1 MISMNAT
8 ITLKQ
13 LRNDPRD
20 YIRLLK
26 SGYEVEI
33 TEHRKTIVRAV
44 QSPND
49 ATKSAHDIRS
59 LLHMIENTAPLQLT
73 NKTLSTV
80 EAIKEAKLEHLQKKY
95 Q

>member
-1 MISMNAT
+1 MINMNAI

-13 LRNDPRD
+13 LRNDPRE

-33 TEHRKTIVRAV
+33 TEHRKPIVRAV

-49 ATKSAHDIRS
+49 RTKGASDVRS
-59 LLHMIENTAPLQLT
+59 LLRVIESMPPLELVD
-73 NKTLSTV
+73 KELDTV
-80 EAIKEAKLEHLQKKY
+80 AAVKKAKREHLQEKY
-95 Q
+95 

>member
-1 MISMNAT
+1 MNAI

-13 LRNDPRD
+13 LRNDPRE

-26 SGYEVEI
+26 NGYEVDI

-44 QSPND
+44 QSPSD
-49 ATKSAHDIRS
+49 RTKTVGSVQN
-59 LLHMIENTAPLQLT
+59 LLRVIEGMPPMRLVDEDVD
-73 NKTLSTV
+73 TV
-80 EAIKEAKLEHLQKKY
+80 EAVKKAKREHLQKKY

>member
-1 MISMNAT
+1 MNAI

-13 LRNDPRD
+13 LRNDPRE

-26 SGYEVEI
+26 NGYEVEI

-44 QSPND
+44 QSPGD
-49 ATKSAHDIRS
+49 KAKSTGDVQS
-59 LLHMIENTAPLQLT
+59 LLRVIESMSPLELID
-73 NKTLSTV
+73 KELDTV
-80 EAIKEAKLEHLQKKY
+80 EAVKKAKREHLQKKY

>member
-1 MISMNAT
+1 MINMNAI

-13 LRNDPRD
+13 LRNDPRE

-26 SGYEVEI
+26 NGYEVDI

-49 ATKSAHDIRS
+49 KTENAGGIQN
-59 LLHMIENTAPLQLT
+59 LLRVIENMSPIELVDKELD
-73 NKTLSTV
+73 TV
-80 EAIKEAKLEHLQKKY
+80 EAVKKAKREHLQKKY
-95 Q
+95 R

>member
-1 MISMNAT
+1 MINMNAI

-13 LRNDPRD
+13 LRNDPRE

-26 SGYEVEI
+26 NGYEVDI

-49 ATKSAHDIRS
+49 KTRTAGSVQN
-59 LLHMIENTAPLQLT
+59 LLGVIESMPPIKLVDKELE
-73 NKTLSTV
+73 TV
-80 EAIKEAKLEHLQKKY
+80 EAIKKAKREHLQNKY

>member
-1 MISMNAT
+1 MINMNAI

-13 LRNDPRD
+13 LRNDPRE

-26 SGYEVEI
+26 NGYEVDI

-44 QSPND
+44 QSPSD
-49 ATKSAHDIRS
+49 KTKTAGGVQS
-59 LLHMIENTAPLQLT
+59 LLRVIESMSPIEVVDKELDTI
-73 NKTLSTV
+73 
-80 EAIKEAKLEHLQKKY
+80 EAVKKAKREHLQKKY

>member
-1 MISMNAT
+1 MINMNAI

-13 LRNDPRD
+13 LRNDPRE

-26 SGYEVEI
+26 NGYEVDI

-44 QSPND
+44 QSPSD
-49 ATKSAHDIRS
+49 KTKTAGGIQR
-59 LLHMIENTAPLQLT
+59 LLRVIESMPPIEVVDKELD
-73 NKTLSTV
+73 TV
-80 EAIKEAKLEHLQKKY
+80 EAVKKAKREHLQKKY

>member
-1 MISMNAT
+1 MNAI

-13 LRNDPRD
+13 LRNDPRE

-26 SGYEVEI
+26 NGYEVDI

-44 QSPND
+44 QSPSD
-49 ATKSAHDIRS
+49 KTKTAGGVQS
-59 LLHMIENTAPLQLT
+59 LLRVIESMSPIEVVDKELDTI
-73 NKTLSTV
+73 
-80 EAIKEAKLEHLQKKY
+80 EAVKKAKREHLQKKY

>member
-1 MISMNAT
+1 MNAI

-13 LRNDPRD
+13 LRNNPRE

-44 QSPND
+44 QSASSGVKGAGHIQSILRAIDGMP
-49 ATKSAHDIRS
+49 A
-59 LLHMIENTAPLQLT
+59 LQLVDG
-73 NKTLSTV
+73 KLDTV
-80 EAIKEAKLEHLQKKY
+80 DAVKKVKQEYLQKKY
-95 Q
+95 

>member
-1 MISMNAT
+1 MNAI

-13 LRNDPRD
+13 LRNDPRE

-26 SGYEVEI
+26 GGYEVEI

-49 ATKSAHDIRS
+49 TKNVGDIQS
-59 LLHMIENTAPLQLT
+59 LLRIIESTPRLELID
-73 NKTLSTV
+73 KGLDTV
-80 EAIKEAKLEHLQKKY
+80 EAVKKAKREHLQKKY

>member
-1 MISMNAT
+1 MINMNAI

-13 LRNDPRD
+13 LRSDPRE

-26 SGYEVEI
+26 NGYQVEI

-44 QSPND
+44 QAPGD
-49 ATKSAHDIRS
+49 KVKSTGDIQN
-59 LLHMIENTAPLQLT
+59 LLRIIETTPPLELVD
-73 NKTLSTV
+73 KELDTV
-80 EAIKEAKLEHLQKKY
+80 EAVKKAKREHLQKKY

>member
-1 MISMNAT
+1 MNAI

-13 LRNDPRD
+13 LRNDPRE

-26 SGYEVEI
+26 NGYEVDI

-44 QSPND
+44 QSPSD
-49 ATKSAHDIRS
+49 KSKTVGGVQR
-59 LLHMIENTAPLQLT
+59 LLRVIESMPPIEVVDKELD
-73 NKTLSTV
+73 TV
-80 EAIKEAKLEHLQKKY
+80 KAVKKAKRERLRKKY

>member
-1 MISMNAT
+1 MITMNAI

-13 LRNDPRD
+13 LRNDPRE

-26 SGYEVEI
+26 NGYEVDI

-44 QSPND
+44 QSPSD
-49 ATKSAHDIRS
+49 KTKTAGDVQS
-59 LLHMIENTAPLQLT
+59 LLRVIESMSPIEVVDKELD
-73 NKTLSTV
+73 TV
-80 EAIKEAKLEHLQKKY
+80 EAVKKAKREHLQKKY

>member
-1 MISMNAT
+1 MNAT

-49 ATKSAHDIRS
+49 TTKSAHDIRS
-59 LLHMIENTAPLQLT
+59 LLRVIESTAPLQLV
-73 NKTLSTV
+73 NKDLGTV

>member
-1 MISMNAT
+1 MNAI

-13 LRNDPRD
+13 LRNDPRE

-33 TEHRKTIVRAV
+33 TEHRKTVVRAM

-49 ATKSAHDIRS
+49 QTESIGTARS
-59 LLHMIENTAPLQLT
+59 LLQAIESMPSLELVDKKLNTVDAV
-73 NKTLSTV
+73 K
-80 EAIKEAKLEHLQKKY
+80 KAKREQLQKKY

>member
-1 MISMNAT
+1 MIIMHAI

-13 LRNDPRD
+13 LRNDPRE

-26 SGYEVEI
+26 NGYEVDI

-44 QSPND
+44 QSP
-49 ATKSAHDIRS
+49 SAKIKIAGGVQN
-59 LLHMIENTAPLQLT
+59 LLRVIESMSPMEVVDKGLD
-73 NKTLSTV
+73 TV
-80 EAIKEAKLEHLQKKY
+80 EAVKKAKREHLQKKY

>member
-1 MISMNAT
+1 MNAI

-13 LRNDPRD
+13 LRNDPRE

-26 SGYEVEI
+26 NGYEVDI

-44 QSPND
+44 QSPSD
-49 ATKSAHDIRS
+49 KTKTAGDVQS
-59 LLHMIENTAPLQLT
+59 LLRVIESMSPIEVVDKELD
-73 NKTLSTV
+73 TV
-80 EAIKEAKLEHLQKKY
+80 EAVKKAKREHLQKKY

>member
-1 MISMNAT
+1 MNAT

-33 TEHRKTIVRAV
+33 TEHRKTIVRAI
-44 QSPND
+44 QSPGD
-49 ATKSAHDIRS
+49 TTKSAGDIPS
-59 LLHMIENTAPLQLT
+59 LLRVIEGAAPLRLV
-73 NKTLSTV
+73 NKDLDTV
-80 EAIKEAKLEHLQKKY
+80 EAVKKAKLGHLQKKY